1 MQIFWERHTLAVAGI
16 KISCNEACRVTTVFE
31 TLCDRKRT
39 DGDASDGAWK
49 GV

>member
-1 MQIFWERHTLAVAGI
+1 MQIVWKRRAHAVAGI
-16 KISCNEACRVTTVFE
+16 KISCNEACRVTTLFE
-31 TLCDRKRT
+31 TLCNRKRT